1 MFNSTRMNIIEIKG
15 LTHCYPGG
23 HISLDH
29 IDLDIRKGSFV
40 VIAGANGA
48 GKTTL
53 LRHFN
58 GLLRPQKGT
67 IRVDGIPVQKDVLR
81 ARRKVGMVFQD
92 ADSQIVGE
100 TVYDDVAFG
109 PENLSWPPEKIQQN
123 VESALEL
130 VGLNAM
136 KHKSP
141 HQLSGG
147 EKRRLAIAGVLAMQ
161 PEVIVLDEPFAN
173 LDYFGVQQVLGHIVA
188 LHQQGGTIILSVHD
202 LEKVMAHAQRL
213 IVMHQGHIAADGPPE
228 KVVVCVESFGV
239 RQPCAVRLGL
249 SVESW
254 LN

>member
-1 MFNSTRMNIIEIKG
+1 MNIIEIKG

-29 IDLDIRKGSFV
+29 IDLNIQKGSFV

-67 IRVDGIPVQKDVLR
+67 IRVEGIPVQKDGLH

-100 TVYDDVAFG
+100 TVYDDAAFG
-109 PENLSWPPEKIQQN
+109 PENLNWPPERIQQSVKN
-123 VESALEL
+123 ALEL

-173 LDYFGVQQVLGHIVA
+173 LDYFGVRQVLGHIVA
-188 LHQQGGTIILSVHD
+188 LHQQGRTIILSVHD

-213 IVMHQGHIAADGPPE
+213 IVMHQGRIAADGPPE
-228 KVVVCVESFGV
+228 RVVACVESFGI

-249 SVESW
+249 SIESW